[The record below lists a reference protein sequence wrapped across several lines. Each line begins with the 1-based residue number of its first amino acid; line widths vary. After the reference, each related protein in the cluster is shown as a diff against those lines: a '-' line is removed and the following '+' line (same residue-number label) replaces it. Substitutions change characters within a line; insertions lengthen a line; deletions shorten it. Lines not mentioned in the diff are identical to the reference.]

1 MAQYYQK
8 INTIWKRDERNK
20 ISLGD
25 YSMPEIEYLKENIWE
40 VTEKIDG
47 TNMSIEIMFNQDGS
61 IKDWNIHG
69 KTETANIPAN
79 LLNEMNRLYNS
90 LIEDDKLKNTF
101 RVEKMNPD
109 TNKLE
114 ISYPY
119 KVTIF
124 GEGYGAKIQ
133 GGGRYSATPK
143 FIVFDVMIQSSEIS
157 EPIYLLRKNVED
169 ICSKL
174 SLDNVYCYGNM
185 HLYEILEIIS
195 TIAKNIYTSNNINNI
210 KKSDYDD
217 KYIQEYMFS
226 HHAEDENLVIEGFV
240 VRSPLGLKTRNGQN
254 IVFKVKVK
262 DYLDLIKEANKCK
275 K

>member
-20 ISLGD
+20 IMLGEFAI
-25 YSMPEIEYLKENIWE
+25 PEIEYLKENIWE
-40 VTEKIDG
+40 ITEKING

-69 KTETANIPAN
+69 KTEAANIPAN

-90 LIEDDKLKNTF
+90 MLEDDKLKNTF

-143 FIVFDVMIQSSEIS
+143 FIVFDVTIQSSEIS
-157 EPIYLLRKNVED
+157 ESIYLLRKNVED

-174 SLDNVYCYGNM
+174 SLDIVYCYGEDY
-185 HLYEILEIIS
+185 LYAILG
-195 TIAKNIYTSNNINNI
+195 TIEAIAREVYNSKNI

-217 KYIQEYMFS
+217 MLLQEYMFS

-262 DYLDLIKEANKCK
+262 DYLDLIKEANKCRK
-275 K
+275 

>member
-20 ISLGD
+20 IILGEFAI
-25 YSMPEIEYLKENIWE
+25 PEIEYLKENIYE
-40 VTEKIDG
+40 VTEKING

-61 IKDWNIHG
+61 IKEWNIHG

-90 LIEDDKLKNTF
+90 MLEDDKLKNTF

-174 SLDNVYCYGNM
+174 SLDIVYCYGNK

-195 TIAKNIYTSNNINNI
+195 TIAKNIYTSININNI
-210 KKSDYDD
+210 KKSDYDN

-226 HHAEDENLVIEGFV
+226 HASEDENLVIEGFV
-240 VRSPLGLKTRNGQN
+240 VKSPLGLKTRNGQN
-254 IVFKVKVK
+254 IVFKVK
-262 DYLDLIKEANKCK
+262 DYLDLIKEENKCRK
-275 K
+275 

>member
-8 INTIWKRDERNK
+8 INTIWNRDERNK
-20 ISLGD
+20 IILGD
-25 YSMPEIEYLKENIWE
+25 YSMPEIAYLKDTMWE

-69 KTETANIPAN
+69 KTEMANIPAN

-90 LIEDDKLKNTF
+90 MLANDKLKNTF

-174 SLDNVYCYGNM
+174 SLNIVYCYGVK
-185 HLYEILEIIS
+185 HLYEILEIVP
-195 TIAKNIYTSNNINNI
+195 TIARNIYKSNNINNI
-210 KKSDYDD
+210 KKSDYDE
-217 KYIQEYMFS
+217 YIQEYMFS
-226 HHAEDENLVIEGFV
+226 HASEDENLVVEGFV

-262 DYLDLIKEANKCK
+262 DYLNLKKEANKCRK
-275 K
+275 